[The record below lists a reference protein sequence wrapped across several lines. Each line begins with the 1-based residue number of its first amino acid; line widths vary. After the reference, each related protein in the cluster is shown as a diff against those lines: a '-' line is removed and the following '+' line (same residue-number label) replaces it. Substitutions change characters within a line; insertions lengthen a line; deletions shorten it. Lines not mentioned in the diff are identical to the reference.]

1 MAANMQ
7 FTDQAKKALADSAVL
22 AEQHAHTQLL
32 PIHLAISLYD
42 PPVDGSMDRQDT
54 VNASHSDTS
63 TSLFRRSV
71 EQAHGNTQTAHRAL
85 RKALV
90 RLPSV
95 EPPPN
100 HVAISHQMHKVLR
113 SANDFSKTQKDS
125 FVDINH
131 LITSL
136 CQDSTIQAVLKEA
149 DIPNAELISTAIQQ
163 IRDIPR
169 VEEESE
175 NLKEFVIDMTAMAR
189 ERKIDSVIGREEEI
203 RRVIQILL
211 RKTKNNPLLIGGS
224 GLDKT
229 TVIEGLA
236 QRIVNTD
243 VPTSLTAYK
252 LLSLNVSSLV
262 ASSKGR
268 GEFKE
273 RIKSILKEIESTHK
287 MTVLFVDDIHLLIDV
302 GPSGEDRIDAI
313 SLFRLI
319 ISGGQLQCIGAT
331 ASTEFEK
338 CVQKDE
344 LFLYQFQQV
353 PFREPTIPETI
364 SILRCLKEKYEVYH
378 GLKILDSAIV
388 SAAHLAA
395 RYRGF
400 CPLPE
405 SAVDLVDE
413 AAAAIRVSRELQPEA
428 LDNMETRLRHLQI
441 EIHALEGEGDSAS
454 QKRLEAARFESE
466 KVMEELKP
474 LKEYHEEEKRRSN
487 DIQKERKKL
496 DQLKVRRDE
505 AERTGDIQTASDLT
519 YYAIPE
525 IVSRFNQLEAARAQA
540 GPKGQ
545 SPHAPIGKA
554 MSVDAVGP
562 DQIKQIVSQQR
573 GISVDKL

>member
-63 TSLFRRSV
+63 ASLFRRSV

-85 RKALV
+85 RKALG
-90 RLPSV
+90 RLQSV
-95 EPPPN
+95 EPPPD
-100 HVAISHQMHKVLR
+100 HVAISAQMHKVLR
-113 SANDFSKTQKDS
+113 SANDLSKTQKDS
-125 FVDINH
+125 FVAINH

-136 CQDSTIQAVLKEA
+136 CQDSTIQAALKEA
-149 DIPNAELISTAIQQ
+149 NIPNAELISTAIQQ
-163 IRDIPR
+163 IRDTPR
-169 VEEESE
+169 VEEENE

-189 ERKIDSVIGREEEI
+189 EGRIDSVIGREEEI

-236 QRIVNTD
+236 QRIANTD

-319 ISGGQLQCIGAT
+319 LAGGQLQCIGAT
-331 ASTEFEK
+331 TSTEFEN
-338 CVQKDE
+338 CVRKDE
-344 LFLYQFQQV
+344 LFAFQFQQV
-353 PFREPTIPETI
+353 LFREPTIPETV

-395 RYRGF
+395 RYRGA

-405 SAVDLVDE
+405 SAVDLIDE

-428 LDNMETRLRHLQI
+428 LDNMETRLRHLQL

-454 QKRLEAARFESE
+454 QKRLEAARLESE

-487 DIQKERKKL
+487 DIQNERMKL

-519 YYAIPE
+519 YYAVPE
-525 IVSRFNQLEAARAQA
+525 IISRINQLEATRAQA
-540 GPKGQ
+540 GSKGQ

-573 GISVDKL
+573 RTPVDKL